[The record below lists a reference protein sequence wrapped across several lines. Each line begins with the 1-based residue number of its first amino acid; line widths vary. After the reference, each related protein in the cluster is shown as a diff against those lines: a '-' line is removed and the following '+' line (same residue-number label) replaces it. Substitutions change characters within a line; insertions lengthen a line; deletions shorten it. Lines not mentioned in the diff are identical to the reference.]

1 MNRMLPVNN
10 VELVNQGLGN
20 YWSKNKKILQG
31 YFYNKLKRVRSGY
44 EAALNN
50 PYDKNLFE
58 KYYSNGDVKKN
69 KGKFRSSLRIDLGYD
84 GLAISLS
91 KTNVG
96 FELFSEKAYDAKNN
110 RELSKTVVDHILGV
124 TDVGVDIFVQYKNTS
139 WNERYMCEEW
149 LPNNL
154 GKFLTCRILKGEHQ
168 KENSKDTNGIARGKH
183 TLEQKMKLEHY
194 KEIGIP
200 LPLIVVN

>member
-1 MNRMLPVNN
+1 MEFVTSMRPSRRVKESPVEGS
-10 VELVNQGLGN
+10 ELTANSVP
-20 YWSKNKKILQG
+20 
-31 YFYNKLKRVRSGY
+31 FT
-44 EAALNN
+44 EA
-50 PYDKNLFE
+50 
-58 KYYSNGDVKKN
+58 
-69 KGKFRSSLRIDLGYD
+69 
-84 GLAISLS
+84 
-91 KTNVG
+91 
-96 FELFSEKAYDAKNN
+96 
-110 RELSKTVVDHILGV
+110 

>member
-1 MNRMLPVNN
+1 MNVARRKLFKNSS
-10 VELVNQGLGN
+10 QDSWLGN
-20 YWSKNKKILQG
+20 IQWNYSSRL
-31 YFYNKLKRVRSGY
+31 
-44 EAALNN
+44 LNN
-50 PYDKNLFE
+50 RKS
-58 KYYSNGDVKKN
+58 YYESEEMINDDGTIEYRWKENSNGDVKKN